1 MPSPFK
7 FSASRLKGRL
17 AQSSVVRLL
26 SRPKERTGN
35 AVSVVESTNNYNT
48 TRASMDITDTSK
60 CAPTQSPAVT
70 GPLESLPFEIQRLIL
85 SHAPTFDTLRALVH
99 ASPRLHSVYAQD
111 RLHILRAFVEQYL
124 QGIFLDAYAAYRSG
138 TDEFQ
143 LTRNEPMLWDF
154 VHDFENK
161 RNVTTIRQ
169 SKLAEPLGLEDLVQL
184 VRFHHAIVE
193 PLTERYSIWALA
205 ALSSAPE
212 DNPLSWTEK
221 VRIQRGL
228 YRFQIFCN
236 LCGSRGEGRS
246 SRECIE
252 VPLQRL
258 RVLSLFPA
266 YQIEEILCIHEFG
279 KDTYGG
285 IFYRVAWDLNE
296 ERNPIYKDVDLES
309 VRENLLLFSGPPGY
323 DINQTS
329 LEAMLRHG
337 LPVLALAF
345 QKMEDHDG
353 LVELVRESI
362 LSLESHDVNS
372 YSDWMDEA
380 VHYLPQAD
388 RREQW
393 YSEQYDGPEKR
404 KEKTPFVKYTPDQ
417 PPLAWVTFWYS
428 EASNF
433 FGPYVHRAFRRWGFV
448 MWDGPRLRAS
458 GALVHMYW
466 AGGCPGCAGWDPRE
480 SFSDDED

>member
-1 MPSPFK
+1 MPPPF
-7 FSASRLKGRL
+7 
-17 AQSSVVRLL
+17 
-26 SRPKERTGN
+26 N
-35 AVSVVESTNNYNT
+35 
-48 TRASMDITDTSK
+48 
-60 CAPTQSPAVT
+60 
-70 GPLESLPFEIQRLIL
+70 LPFEIQRLIL
-85 SHAPTFDTLRALVH
+85 SQAPMLDTLRALVH

-111 RLHILRAFVEQYL
+111 RLHILRAFVEQSL
-124 QGIFLDAYAAYRSG
+124 EGIFLDAYAAYRSG

-143 LTRNEPMLWDF
+143 LTRDEPMIWDF

-161 RNVTTIRQ
+161 RNGTNTPQ
-169 SKLAEPLGLEDLVQL
+169 SKLTEPLALDDLVQL

-205 ALSSAPE
+205 ALSSAPQ
-212 DNPLSWTEK
+212 DCPLSWTEK
-221 VRIQRGL
+221 VRIQRAL

-246 SRECIE
+246 SPQSLQE
-252 VPLQRL
+252 PLERL

-266 YQIEEILCIHEFG
+266 WQIEEILCIQEFG

-285 IFYRVAWDLNE
+285 IFDRVAWDLNE
-296 ERNPIYKDVDLES
+296 ERNPGYKDLNLKF
-309 VRENLLLFSGPPGY
+309 VRESLLLFSGPPSY
-323 DINQTS
+323 DINRES
-329 LEAMLRHG
+329 REAMLRHG
-337 LPVLALAF
+337 LPVLAFAF
-345 QKMEDHDG
+345 KKLDDHDG
-353 LVELVRESI
+353 LVELVRDSI
-362 LSLESHDVNS
+362 LSVEFHGAGM
-372 YSDWMDEA
+372 YSTWMDEA
-380 VHYLPQAD
+380 VQDIHQHH

-404 KEKTPFVKYTPDQ
+404 KEKTPFVKDTPDQ
-417 PPLAWVTFWYS
+417 PPLAWVTFWYGK
-428 EASNF
+428 ASNF
-433 FGPYVHRAFRRWGFV
+433 FGPYVHEAFRRWGFV